1 MVLLDTNAL
10 LWLRSGDARLGAKA
24 RLTIDRA
31 LQEDELAISAISF
44 WEAAMLRDKGRLRFP
59 DDLGLWRRELLAQG
73 VIEIPIDGDIA
84 ARAGALR
91 DIHGDPADRLI
102 VATGSGR
109 TPARDQRR
117 QDSRM
122 AGGLAPAGR
131 EAVIG
136 LALDTGGSWH
146 RWLYCCA
153 SGVQRE
159 LKRRASGRTF
169 REMSRVSVRS
179 LLVPLPPLPEQ
190 RAIAAVLDAIGGGH

>member
-59 DDLGLWRRELLAQG
+59 DDLGLWRHELLAQG

-102 VATGSGR
+102 VATALAGHQLVTSD
-109 TPARDQRR
+109 ARILEWPGALRR
-117 QDSRM
+117 
-122 AGGLAPAGR
+122 
-131 EAVIG
+131 
-136 LALDTGGSWH
+136 
-146 RWLYCCA
+146 
-153 SGVQRE
+153 
-159 LKRRASGRTF
+159 
-169 REMSRVSVRS
+169 
-179 LLVPLPPLPEQ
+179 
-190 RAIAAVLDAIGGGH
+190 LDARQ